1 MEYKES
7 TCGVC
12 SYWEPV
18 TDVAGCC
25 QKQMS
30 GLSIWKNP
38 AGAPSLFFAH
48 YATWIRSIGTR
59 RPGAEVTDFA
69 FSRLI
74 CGWNV

>member
-25 QKQMS
+25 QKH
-30 GLSIWKNP
+30 G
-38 AGAPSLFFAH
+38 
-48 YATWIRSIGTR
+48 GTILD
-59 RPGAEVTDFA
+59 GVKSHETAACTKFDKYVTEIE
-69 FSRLI
+69 LLE
-74 CGWNV
+74 